1 MRSRRRSKKLVQTN
15 SDAMITRLLD
25 TNIVSYMLRNH
36 SLYATYRPHL
46 DGYEHAVS
54 FQTVG
59 ELLYGGALANWNDA
73 RWARL
78 EEVLAPMNILH
89 SDLNV
94 CERWAEV
101 RVVRRSQLIGLQDC
115 WIAATALS
123 FGLELVTHNPRDFA
137 NIPGLAII
145 TEAP

>member
-1 MRSRRRSKKLVQTN
+1 M
-15 SDAMITRLLD
+15 RLLD
-25 TNIVSYMLRNH
+25 TNIVSFLIRGH
-36 SLYATYRPHL
+36 SLAQVYRPHL
-46 DGYEHAVS
+46 DGFEHAVS
-54 FQTVG
+54 FQTVA
-59 ELLYGGALANWNDA
+59 ELWYGGALANWNDSK
-73 RWARL
+73 WARL
-78 EEVLAPMNILH
+78 EQILAPMIVLH
-89 SDLNV
+89 SDLHV

-101 RVVRRSQLIGLQDC
+101 RVARKPQPIGLQDC